1 MQIFQRALFT
11 ARNPDVRWL
20 RENLVPRLM
29 SDLKHA
35 SGGLVYR
42 DGTHRVFRFD
52 EQDVDFRAKW
62 QKGSEWVVVLR
73 ARDTDEPA
81 FGFAMRGDKPGKVSW
96 QHAAGKDDPSVEAL
110 TETAAKLR
118 AFGEHYLANPISH
131 FNYATPGEYLEWPD
145 RSLIEPDRDPQATDI
160 EVIDEEIRKKV
171 TSLHGIQRLTPDER
185 KETERQIRDLGRFR
199 NQELMKTTHGRWLM
213 RNVDEYKPKETQQ
226 AQSVVAR
233 EAGEGIDAPR
243 AGFYLVSAD
252 QVLLSSMGDYH
263 PSWNPDYE
271 DLGDPSDPATWA
283 EAYHLKDTLE
293 EALREA
299 RDESRVEFEAFGGD
313 GEVVEDY
320 EARVHPAAV
329 TADGEL
335 IVARDTALMLL
346 DRAGD
351 DSPASLLRAAGDEV
365 IRFTREEVYAS
376 IGATPSFRDDGPGL

>member
-1 MQIFQRALFT
+1 MNQILKTPPT
-11 ARNPDVRWL
+11 AQGA
-20 RENLVPRLM
+20 
-29 SDLKHA
+29 DLD
-35 SGGLVYR
+35 R
-42 DGTHRVFRFD
+42 P
-52 EQDVDFRAKW
+52 
-62 QKGSEWVVVLR
+62 
-73 ARDTDEPA
+73 EPL
-81 FGFAMRGDKPGKVSW
+81 
-96 QHAAGKDDPSVEAL
+96 VEA
-110 TETAAKLR
+110 
-118 AFGEHYLANPISH
+118 
-131 FNYATPGEYLEWPD
+131 
-145 RSLIEPDRDPQATDI
+145 
-160 EVIDEEIRKKV
+160 
-171 TSLHGIQRLTPDER
+171 
-185 KETERQIRDLGRFR
+185 
-199 NQELMKTTHGRWLM
+199 
-213 RNVDEYKPKETQQ
+213 
-226 AQSVVAR
+226 
-233 EAGEGIDAPR
+233 EAMR
-243 AGFYLVSAD
+243 AGFYLVRAD
-252 QVLLSSMGDYH
+252 QVLFSSMGDYH
-263 PSWNPDYE
+263 PSWSPDYE